1 MRESGL
7 MQKKEFMWIALLVAL
22 MALYFLL
29 FHHRF
34 DREQMT
40 IHPSL
45 RPARNADAEVYLV
58 FFGLND
64 DFRLTSVKVIP
75 FDGANFNP
83 AERPVWHLISDSN
96 SAPIRAFRYGQ
107 NIKGMKPAIKDT
119 QPDPLEPGMV
129 YRIAVEA
136 GSVSASADFK
146 AKAPGE

>member
-1 MRESGL
+1 
-7 MQKKEFMWIALLVAL
+7 MQKKELMWIAVLLAL
-22 MALYFLL
+22 IGVYFVL

-34 DREQMT
+34 DRQQMT

-45 RPARNADAEVYLV
+45 RPARGPDAAVSLV

-75 FDGANFNP
+75 MEDDKFNP
-83 AERPVWHLISDSN
+83 LGHPAWYLISDSN
-96 SAPIRAFRYGQ
+96 SVPTRAFRYGQ
-107 NIKGMKPAIKDT
+107 NIQGMKPALKDT
-119 QPDPLEPGMV
+119 RPDPLEPGMV

-136 GSVSASADFK
+136 GSVKASADFK